1 MYNVY
6 GSQNEFVDSVTR
18 VFILRM
24 RSLGQNGP
32 LRRDAVFAVARIWG
46 TLSDERYHIHHTY
59 RVTTWSTHFATQ
71 LRMSGNVPWKE
82 DV

>member
-32 LRRDAVFAVARIWG
+32 LRRDAVFAVARIG
-46 TLSDERYHIHHTY
+46 PFPVE
-59 RVTTWSTHFATQ
+59 
-71 LRMSGNVPWKE
+71 
-82 DV
+82 